1 MPGLDG
7 TGPEGRGAMTGGGR
21 GFCAEPVNSIY
32 GRPRMGR
39 SFSRGGRGRRN
50 MYYATGL
57 TRWQRN
63 SGTAAGEKEELTR
76 ELEILRNEMENIQLR
91 INELDKSEKDRTE
104 G

>member
-1 MPGLDG
+1 LDA
-7 TGPEGRGAMTGGGR
+7 T
-21 GFCAEPVNSIY
+21 
-32 GRPRMGR
+32 
-39 SFSRGGRGRRN
+39 
-50 MYYATGL
+50 TGL